1 MQKAESNKEYV
12 YEGYLIPENYFK
24 EHKLKVMSRIEQGE
38 IKNIKIVHGSL
49 LKKSLLVAA
58 SLLLLLML
66 FPEKDEG
73 IGAEDLISYVESTGV
88 DTWEEEMI
96 IDMISLEEIKNE
108 RAEELINY
116 LEDTDLETILETI

>member
-1 MQKAESNKEYV
+1 MQQEKNKKGIVE
-12 YEGYLIPENYFK
+12 EGYLIPENYFI

-38 IKNIKIVHGSL
+38 TKNIKIVYGSL

-66 FPEKDEG
+66 FPEKEEG
-73 IGAEDLISYVESTGV
+73 IGAEDLISYVESTGI
-88 DTWEEEMI
+88 DTWEEEMM

-108 RAEELINY
+108 RSEELINY
-116 LEDTDLETILETI
+116 LEDTDLETILENI